1 MSVEKLRSRN
11 LQHFPSFRAMSS
23 SSVIFVWPHAGSKVE
38 LAGSFNG
45 WKPVEMVP
53 SADRKLWQLP
63 MELQRGHHEFKFVVD
78 GRWCHDPEQNS
89 GVNDVGSLNNVV
101 DVEDVGAWKPL
112 ILSDWTTENWL
123 LIEMTL
129 KWIQYIFIFS
139 IWKSWFSYNS
149 DRERWRWLGSYWKIG
164 RLGKMFA
171 NKILSIKLAIISI
184 VGECRITWN
193 FSENYHF

>member
-1 MSVEKLRSRN
+1 MSN
-11 LQHFPSFRAMSS
+11 FFWTAFTHSFVR
-23 SSVIFVWPHAGSKVE
+23 FCKT
-38 LAGSFNG
+38 LKF
-45 WKPVEMVP
+45 
-53 SADRKLWQLP
+53 R
-63 MELQRGHHEFKFVVD
+63 FKRFTKINK
-78 GRWCHDPEQNS
+78 HDPEQNS

-193 FSENYHF
+193 FSQNYHF